1 MRGAG
6 WVSRAFVV
14 TCAVAGSG
22 CGGAPPPSGRPVT
35 GDPCVIAEQPLA
47 GDPLVFALPGA
58 VDPANAP
65 VPTTLAE
72 RIVFRALYETLIRI
86 DCRGRILPGLAVSW
100 RSEDGGRRWV
110 FEIRP
115 NATFVD
121 GFPVTARA
129 VMASWRANE
138 SRRPRPWA
146 DSVVTS
152 VSVRGDRSLAVSL
165 DRPHTGVPRVFADP
179 GLAVAR
185 PAPSGDVWALGSGAF
200 TVATASEDRV
210 LAVPR
215 QKDAAGGLPEISFRA
230 AGDDPRDLVDAG
242 ATLVMTTDPAVSAY
256 ATAVGGVRVV
266 ALPWDRVYVLAVP
279 SASIDTMGQPV
290 RTLPE
295 NLTAAAAGADARVP
309 VSPYWWQDASA
320 CLEQGQRVRSDDD
333 KLLVPRILYRRD
345 DRTARGLAERLVA
358 LSGSAWV
365 RELLPAGIDPMQ
377 VAAAGLAQPAYDVV
391 LREGGIAAYVV
402 ALERAV
408 LDTCAAAAALADR
421 VAWPARLI
429 PLVETRPHLVIQ
441 RLSGTMALD
450 WDGAPYLTVTTP
462 VP

>member
-1 MRGAG
+1 M
-6 WVSRAFVV
+6 
-14 TCAVAGSG
+14 
-22 CGGAPPPSGRPVT
+22 
-35 GDPCVIAEQPLA
+35 
-47 GDPLVFALPGA
+47 FALPGP

-100 RSEDGGRRWV
+100 SSENGGRRWV

-115 NATFVD
+115 NATFAD
-121 GFPVTARA
+121 GVPVTARA
-129 VMASWRANE
+129 VMASWQADE

-152 VSVRGDRSLAVSL
+152 VSVRGERSLAVSL
-165 DRPHTGVPRVFADP
+165 DRPHAGVPRVFADP

-185 PAPSGDVWALGSGAF
+185 PAPSGLVWALGSGAF
-200 TVATASEDRV
+200 TVAAASEDRV

-215 QKDAAGGLPEISFRA
+215 QEDAAGGSPEISFRA

-242 ATLVMTTDPAVSAY
+242 ASLVVTTDPAVSAY

-279 SASIDTMGQPV
+279 SVSVDTTGQPV

-295 NLTAAAAGADARVP
+295 DLTAAAAGADARVP
-309 VSPYWWQDASA
+309 LLPYWWQDASA
-320 CLEQGQRVRSDDD
+320 CFEQGQGVRSDDE
-333 KLLVPRILYRRD
+333 KPLVPRILYRRG

-365 RELLPAGIDPMQ
+365 RELLPAGVDAMQ
-377 VAAAGLAQPAYDVV
+377 IAAAGLEQPAYDVV

-402 ALERAV
+402 ALDQAV
-408 LDTCAAAAALADR
+408 LDTCTAAAALADR

-429 PLVETRPHLVIQ
+429 PLVETRPHLVIR
-441 RLSGTMALD
+441 RLTGTMAVD
-450 WDGAPYLTVTTP
+450 WDGTPYLTVTAP
-462 VP
+462 AP